1 MRCPYCED
9 ELVTELDIRVHIS
22 TCAEGDENE
31 WDTVRKLDRVLNE
44 MLPGSQYVITVERDD
59 RD

>member
-9 ELVTELDIRVHIS
+9 ELVTEEDIRVHKS
-22 TCAEGDENE
+22 LCANGNESE

-44 MLPGSQYVITVERDD
+44 MMPGSQFVITVERNDHD
-59 RD
+59 